1 MLAAK
6 TIPCESYE
14 EMKAHMASG
23 DPDRTGFY
31 LVAWNCNEAR
41 EKEIQEDS
49 KATIRCYPLKLNEA
63 GMAEG
68 KTCFY
73 SGEPATHMAL
83 FARAF

>member
-1 MLAAK
+1 
-6 TIPCESYE
+6 
-14 EMKAHMASG
+14 MKDHIESG

-31 LVAWNCNEAR
+31 LVPWTCNEKR

-49 KATIRCYPLKLNEA
+49 KATIRCYPLDLNQA
-63 GMAEG
+63 NMADG